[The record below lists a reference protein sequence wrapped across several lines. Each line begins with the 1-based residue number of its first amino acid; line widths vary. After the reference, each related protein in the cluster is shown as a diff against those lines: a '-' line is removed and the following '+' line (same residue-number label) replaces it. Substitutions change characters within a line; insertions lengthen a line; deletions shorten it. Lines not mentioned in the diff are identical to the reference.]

1 MMHDERNYADP
12 HKFRPE
18 RFMETD
24 EYGKPVA
31 LDPALAVFG
40 FGRRI
45 CPGRHFADAS
55 LWLSMASILYTF
67 NILPPLDE
75 NGNEVLPKL
84 EYTYSLVK

>member
-1 MMHDERNYADP
+1 MHDDRNYADP

-24 EYGKPVA
+24 ESGKPVA

>member
-1 MMHDERNYADP
+1 MHDERNYADP

-24 EYGKPVA
+24 EPGKPVA

-55 LWLSMASILYTF
+55 LWVSMASSLYTF